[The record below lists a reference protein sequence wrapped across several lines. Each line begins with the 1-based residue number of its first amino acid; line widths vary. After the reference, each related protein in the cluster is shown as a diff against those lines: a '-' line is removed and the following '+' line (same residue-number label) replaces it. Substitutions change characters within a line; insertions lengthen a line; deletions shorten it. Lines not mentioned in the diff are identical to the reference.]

1 MFTHDIFQIQ
11 LCSKRSI
18 VPIIVRITGIGLQKF
33 PAKLSRIIL
42 FVRSYGVFLIEFLRI
57 WKTETNF
64 FRKGMHFFFQY
75 RAQRG
80 ESCNPHQFRV
90 SIDFGRWW
98 KKRGYRK
105 MSILGGIASNFQNSR
120 ATKMGKLSRA
130 ISDCS
135 RCIGSHESSRVYDPR
150 ELKESSSGR
159 AESLSSRIEEKL
171 TDVEVLNSNLSES
184 KIIGDMRLDD
194 RWRGGE
200 KWETRGGKMVV
211 DFWRSVPSNQS
222 FLYLS

>member
-135 RCIGSHESSRVYDPR
+135 RCIGSHESSRYMILESWRNRVR
-150 ELKESSSGR
+150 EEP
-159 AESLSSRIEEKL
+159 
-171 TDVEVLNSNLSES
+171 NLFLLAS
-184 KIIGDMRLDD
+184 K
-194 RWRGGE
+194 
-200 KWETRGGKMVV
+200 K
-211 DFWRSVPSNQS
+211 N
-222 FLYLS
+222 